1 MRLAVEGV
9 CVLPAGEK
17 CVDERVLCVDGSSG
31 ENGACDG
38 GESGD
43 GWRVCGGADLGGD
56 QERVAIDEE
65 GEKPVVE
72 REKRAVVK
80 GNRLRDGGEERGD
93 AVASGGVGD
102 GGEKEVVLEKRDA
115 KGRRGLDEGGEESGH
130 EGGFEGGAADGKGA
144 AAKGVEEVEGEEG
157 VWRGSEEEER
167 LKRAEGGRNGEG
179 GERGERKGR
188 GRGEQAGVE
197 RRLLVREGFEQGREA
212 LQAGVVERG
221 LHESESVLRP
231 LGVAVGTALRVNKQ
245 RNGDSVQNRNQSA
258 PDGQKRGR
266 ESDRGGKASGEGD
279 EQHGEEL
286 EESGRGEG
294 LERRVQL
301 RGNFLA
307 AKEKAGGKAG
317 KNGLAGCFGWKR
329 SILRGEDAESVL
341 PNNGEQNDGIADY
354 GVDVHQLGNG
364 DV

>member
-1 MRLAVEGV
+1 MSLAAEGV

-17 CVDERVLCVDGSSG
+17 RVDECVLGVDGASG
-31 ENGACDG
+31 KNGACDG
-38 GESGD
+38 GESED
-43 GWRVCGGADLGGD
+43 GWRVCGGVELGGD

-72 REKRAVVK
+72 REKRVVVK
-80 GNRLRDGGEERGD
+80 GNGLCDGGEERGD

-102 GGEKEVVLEKRDA
+102 GSEKEVVLEKRDA
-115 KGRRGLDEGGEESGH
+115 KRRRGLDEDGEENGN
-130 EGGFEGGAADGKGA
+130 EGGFEGGAADDKRA

-157 VWRGSEEEER
+157 VWRGGEEEER
-167 LKRAEGGRNGEG
+167 LERAEGGRNGEG
-179 GERGERKGR
+179 GERGERKGC
-188 GRGEQAGVE
+188 GCGEQACVE
-197 RRLLVREGFEQGREA
+197 RRLLVREGFEEGRET
-212 LQAGVVERG
+212 LQTGVVKRG
-221 LHESESVLRP
+221 LHEGESVLRP
-231 LGVAVGTALRVNKQ
+231 LGVAVGTTLRVNKQ
-245 RNGDSVQNRNQSA
+245 RNGDNVQNRNQSV

-266 ESDRGGKASGEGD
+266 ESDRGVKASGEGD

-286 EESGRGEG
+286 EEGGRGEG
-294 LERRVQL
+294 PERRVQL

-317 KNGLAGCFGWKR
+317 KNGLAGWLGWER